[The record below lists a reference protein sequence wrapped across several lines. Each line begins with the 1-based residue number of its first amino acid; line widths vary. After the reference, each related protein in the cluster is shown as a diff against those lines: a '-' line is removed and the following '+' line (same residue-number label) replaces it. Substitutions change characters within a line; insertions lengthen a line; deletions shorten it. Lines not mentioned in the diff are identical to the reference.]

1 MSLMKRM
8 RDITVATLN
17 ERLEQSEDPV
27 RLIDQFLHDRK
38 QQVDQLERL
47 YQQTLVH
54 AQSVRQQYLSA
65 EQLKEKREQQ
75 AALAIKAGEEM
86 MARMA
91 LQEKIQHEERSEQ
104 YRGLYEQSKQ
114 SIIELEDEIQRLKAE
129 YQEVLSKRQYYM
141 DRLEAIRLQRRMN
154 ERLGANGAI
163 GSRVFERLEDR
174 VSDLEYEAKALRDV
188 RRAGQEAFE
197 RASSSVQQALET
209 ELAALKRKLE
219 QEGWMKS

>member
-1 MSLMKRM
+1 MSIMRRM

-17 ERLEQSEDPV
+17 ERLDQAEDPV
-27 RLIDQFLHDRK
+27 RLIDQFLSDRK
-38 QQVDQLERL
+38 EQIIQLEKL
-47 YQQTLVH
+47 YQQTLTH
-54 AQSVRQQYLSA
+54 AQSVRQQYLTA
-65 EQLKEKREQQ
+65 EQLKEKRERQ
-75 AALAIKAGEEM
+75 AELAVKAGEEL

-91 LQEKIQHEERSEQ
+91 LQEKLQHEERSEQ

-114 SIIELEDEIQRLKAE
+114 AIIDLEDEMKRLKAE

-154 ERLGANGAI
+154 ERFSTSGPM
-163 GSRVFERLEDR
+163 GSRVFDRLEDR
-174 VSDLEYEAKALRDV
+174 VSDLEFETRALRDV
-188 RRAGQEAFE
+188 RRQGQEALY
-197 RASSSVQQALET
+197 RAGSAVQEALDA